1 MIKSLKIKIVLSL
14 SLLILM
20 LMAAGVISIL
30 DFKKI
35 GNSVDTVLKNNYQSI
50 ESAKKMLDAVEREDS
65 GILLW
70 LIGNKD
76 SGIETV
82 LGSDSIIRKAIV
94 VFFLYC

>member
-20 LMAAGVISIL
+20 LMAAGVMSIL

-76 SGIETV
+76 WESKPFWVPTQ
-82 LGSDSIIRKAIV
+82 
-94 VFFLYC
+94 